1 MRLGAGHAELPE
13 PHSSQRHC
21 PCPPLTGTA
30 GLPEVRF
37 GVLCVYPET
46 PSASG
51 RTWALSDTSAVCL
64 GHGAPHTHG
73 MTGAPKPQPLPASRG
88 AVGGQRSGGEPERR
102 RLRGRERG
110 GTWRAGSPRS
120 PRPAP
125 RSAAA
130 SALRACAAPGLTRLR
145 SARCRP
151 AARPGHTDDFPFVSG
166 ISRLVSGSSA
176 GLVSLV

>member
-1 MRLGAGHAELPE
+1 MRLGAGHAELPA

-21 PCPPLTGTA
+21 PCPPLTGTS

-51 RTWALSDTSAVCL
+51 RTWALSDTSPAVCL

-110 GTWRAGSPRS
+110 AQVACGEPTLAEAG
-120 PRPAP
+120 
-125 RSAAA
+125 A
-130 SALRACAAPGLTRLR
+130 SALRACAAPGLMRLR
-145 SARCRP
+145 GARCHP
-151 AARPGHTDDFPFVSG
+151 AVRPGHTDDFPFVSG

-176 GLVSLV
+176 GVVSLA